1 VKININTIIKAANL
15 LKEENNIRRNYVKIL
30 PNLSR
35 EGDLSRASSDYTI
48 PFKEV
53 TIRYEEGVMILD
65 IPEDNDYMTKV
76 YQSEVK
82 TGEEF

>member
-15 LKEENNIRRNYVKIL
+15 LKEENNIRRNCVKIL
-30 PNLSR
+30 PR
-35 EGDLSRASSDYTI
+35 ADIEGDLSRASSDYTI

-53 TIRYEEGVMILD
+53 TIRYERGVMILD
-65 IPEDNDYMTKV
+65 IPENNDYMTKV

-82 TGEEF
+82 TGEKF